1 MDGAKVQ
8 LFADNGEGWFETN
21 LGCTASEFVY
31 KLRKARRYNKDSK
44 SEIDGMIEDVI
55 TLKSLEVKSTLK
67 SVSWC
72 NDYTGI
78 IQNFGLS
85 DRDLKSL
92 RKFGEMR
99 KASLVRA
106 CNQWQEADVLL
117 SKLDEHADVWGKEEE
132 MAWVQ
137 AMNVRKDAKKLWKTT
152 LHQIDKLT
160 EKETDALVKSS
171 ELLTQRGPMS
181 GRGLFENLSDNKVL
195 HKSMTPMKLSKL
207 ISVYGEELDI
217 IGGATRGT
225 FVKMDKSGLILKD
238 PYAYAAGFLDADGYI
253 SITKRGEPRAG
264 FVATGVRGKIHCE
277 QLQKTLGCG
286 VLQLDQKIYK
296 DSQRSQ
302 HRLQFY
308 SKADIRKLLTH
319 ILPHLQMKD
328 LQAKAVL
335 AFIDETDNVRK
346 DELQKLVK
354 YSNWSDDTTKASGLL
369 TEWGVASDDI
379 AKWKEGL

>member
-1 MDGAKVQ
+1 MQ
-8 LFADNGEGWFETN
+8 MFADNGEGWFETH
-21 LGCTASEFVY
+21 LGCTASEFVD
-31 KLRKARRYNKDSK
+31 KLRKARRYNKNSTD
-44 SEIDGMIEDVI
+44 EIDGMISDVI
-55 TLKSLEVKSTLK
+55 TLKSLEVKGTLQ

-72 NDYTGI
+72 NDYAGV
-78 IQNFGLS
+78 IQKFGLS
-85 DRDLKSL
+85 DRDLRSL
-92 RKFGEMR
+92 RKFGETR

-106 CNQWQEADVLL
+106 CNQWREADELL
-117 SKLDEHADVWGKEEE
+117 VKLDEHVDVWGKEEE
-132 MAWVQ
+132 LAWVE

-160 EKETDALVKSS
+160 EKETEALLKSS
-171 ELLTQRGPMS
+171 ELLAERGPMS
-181 GRGLFENLSDNKVL
+181 GRGLFENLSDNKIL
-195 HKSMTPMKLSKL
+195 HKSMTSMKLSKL

-264 FVATGVRGKIHCE
+264 FVATGARGKIHCE

-354 YSNWSDDTTKASGLL
+354 YSNWSDDTNKASGLL

>member
-1 MDGAKVQ
+1 MQ
-8 LFADNGEGWFETN
+8 MFADNGEGWFETH
-21 LGCTASEFVY
+21 LGCTASEFVD
-31 KLRKARRYNKDSK
+31 KLRKARRYNKNSK
-44 SEIDGMIEDVI
+44 DEIDGMISDVI
-55 TLKSLEVKSTLK
+55 ILKSLEVKGTLQ

-72 NDYTGI
+72 NDYTGV
-78 IQNFGLS
+78 IQKFGLS
-85 DRDLKSL
+85 DRDLRSL

-106 CNQWQEADVLL
+106 CNQWQEADELL
-117 SKLDEHADVWGKEEE
+117 AKLDEHADVWGKEEE
-132 MAWVQ
+132 LAWVE

-171 ELLTQRGPMS
+171 ELLAERGPMS
-181 GRGLFENLSDNKVL
+181 GRGLFENLSDNKIL
-195 HKSMTPMKLSKL
+195 HKSMTSMKLSKL

-264 FVATGVRGKIHCE
+264 FVATGTRGKIHCE

-354 YSNWSDDTTKASGLL
+354 YSNWSDDTNKASGLL

>member
-1 MDGAKVQ
+1 MQ
-8 LFADNGEGWFETN
+8 MFADNGEGWFETH
-21 LGCTASEFVY
+21 LGCTASEFVGR
-31 KLRKARRYNKDSK
+31 LRKARRHNKHSTE
-44 SEIDGMIEDVI
+44 EIDGMIKDVRI
-55 TLKSLEVKSTLK
+55 LKALEVKGTLELIPWCDTYT
-67 SVSWC
+67 SV
-72 NDYTGI
+72 
-78 IQNFGLS
+78 IQKFGLS

-92 RKFGEMR
+92 RKFGDMR
-99 KASLVRA
+99 KSSLVRA
-106 CNQWQEADVLL
+106 CKQWQEADDLL
-117 SKLDEHADVWGKEEE
+117 SKLDEHSEVWGKQEEL
-132 MAWVQ
+132 AWVE
-137 AMNVRKDAKKLWKTT
+137 AMNIRKDAKKLWKTT

-160 EKETDALVKSS
+160 EKETEALLKSS
-171 ELLTQRGPMS
+171 ELLTERGPMS
-181 GRGLFENLSDNKVL
+181 GRGLFENLSDNKIL
-195 HKSMTPMKLSKL
+195 HKSMTSMKLSKL

-217 IGGATRGT
+217 IGGGKRGT

-264 FVATGVRGKIHCE
+264 FVATGSRGKIHCE

-308 SKADIRKLLTH
+308 SKGDIRKLLTQ

-354 YSNWSDDTTKASGLL
+354 YSNWSDDTNKASGLL

>member
-1 MDGAKVQ
+1 MQ
-8 LFADNGEGWFETN
+8 MFADNGEGWFETH
-21 LGCTASEFVY
+21 LGCTASEFVGR
-31 KLRKARRYNKDSK
+31 LRKARRHNKHSTE
-44 SEIDGMIEDVI
+44 EIDGMIKDVRI
-55 TLKSLEVKSTLK
+55 LKALEVKGTLELIPWCDTYT
-67 SVSWC
+67 SV
-72 NDYTGI
+72 
-78 IQNFGLS
+78 IQKFGLS

-92 RKFGEMR
+92 RKFGDMR
-99 KASLVRA
+99 KSSLVRA
-106 CNQWQEADVLL
+106 CKQWQEADDLL
-117 SKLDEHADVWGKEEE
+117 SKLDEHSEVWGKQEEL
-132 MAWVQ
+132 AWVE
-137 AMNVRKDAKKLWKTT
+137 AMNIRKDAKKLWKTT

-160 EKETDALVKSS
+160 EKETEALLKSS
-171 ELLTQRGPMS
+171 ELLTERGPMS
-181 GRGLFENLSDNKVL
+181 GRGLFENLSDNKIL
-195 HKSMTPMKLSKL
+195 HKSMTSMKLSKL

-217 IGGATRGT
+217 IGGGKRGT

-264 FVATGVRGKIHCE
+264 FVATGARG
-277 QLQKTLGCG
+277 
-286 VLQLDQKIYK
+286 
-296 DSQRSQ
+296 
-302 HRLQFY
+302 
-308 SKADIRKLLTH
+308 KLLTQ

-354 YSNWSDDTTKASGLL
+354 YSNWSDDTNKASGLL